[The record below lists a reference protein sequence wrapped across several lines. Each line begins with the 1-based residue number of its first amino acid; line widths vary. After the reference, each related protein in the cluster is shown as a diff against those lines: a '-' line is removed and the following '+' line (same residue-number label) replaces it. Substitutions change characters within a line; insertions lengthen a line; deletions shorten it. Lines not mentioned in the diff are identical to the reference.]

1 MEFFNLITKK
11 NIVDSVFDKYIEMKK
26 KENKSDN
33 HDKSDKKK
41 VLTKSDVTYILD
53 AFVDKIKDE
62 VASGEK
68 VSIPKFG
75 NFEVV
80 ERAARECRNPQTG
93 ERMQIA
99 ACYSP
104 KFKPAKDFKDC
115 VNQR

>member
-1 MEFFNLITKK
+1 MTKK
-11 NIVDSVFDKYIEMKK
+11 EIVKVIA
-26 KENKSDN
+26 DN
-33 HDKSDKKK
+33 HTEFTQKEIGEIID
-41 VLTKSDVTYILD
+41 TFI
-53 AFVDKIKDE
+53 DKIKYE
-62 VASGEK
+62 VSKGEK

-93 ERMQIA
+93 ERMQVS